1 MIYLYLAGMLEACVS
16 SWVHDSYQ
24 STYYHLKLLKI
35 ENIWIRHLI
44 QTWKQYLNISFR
56 VHISKFLWHVPGTA
70 DKGKKVSPPKSSA
83 VKMSLSNTENWIM
96 AFLSWHWWLL
106 AALKN
111 KKKNDDNIFW
121 TLNFENWLSLNS
133 DQCRMK

>member
-24 STYYHLKLLKI
+24 STYYHLKLLKRMSI
-35 ENIWIRHLI
+35 GIRNLI
-44 QTWKQYLNISFR
+44 HTCKQKISPR
-56 VHISKFLWHVPGTA
+56 IHSTKFLWYIPGTA
-70 DKGKKVSPPKSSA
+70 DKGKKASPPKSSA

-111 KKKNDDNIFW
+111 KKKDDDNIFW
-121 TLNFENWLSLNS
+121 TLNFEKNS